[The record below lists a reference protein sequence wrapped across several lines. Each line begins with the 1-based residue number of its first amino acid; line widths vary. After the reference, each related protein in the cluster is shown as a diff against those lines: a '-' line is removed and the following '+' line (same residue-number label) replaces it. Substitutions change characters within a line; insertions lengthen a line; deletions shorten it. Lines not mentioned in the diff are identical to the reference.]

1 MVFVDRQSAILRTF
15 NNILVDSWKS
25 KEWYKT
31 FLFCYGMQKNFLS
44 PLKCVDV
51 IAILWPSK
59 LPSNMLGIAS
69 NIINKNGYKVT
80 RNQCYETSKFFMQLF
95 VNSSYVKPY
104 LLQMLSGI
112 FDQNVFPNIYNE
124 KSENLLKVIPFS
136 ALLRHACMINWRIL
150 LLCRR
155 SFCKN
160 MVHISKIYMSLN

>member
-31 FLFCYGMQKNFLS
+31 FLFCYGMQKKNFHS

-51 IAILWPSK
+51 IAILWPSE

-80 RNQCYETSKFFMQLF
+80 RNQCYEKSKFLMQLF
-95 VNSSYVKPY
+95 VKPCWNHTYSKCYQEYLIRMYFLTFVMKNRKISWKLFPFLHYYV
-104 LLQMLSGI
+104 MR
-112 FDQNVFPNIYNE
+112 V
-124 KSENLLKVIPFS
+124 
-136 ALLRHACMINWRIL
+136 W
-150 LLCRR
+150 
-155 SFCKN
+155 
-160 MVHISKIYMSLN
+160 

>member
-1 MVFVDRQSAILRTF
+1 MEC
-15 NNILVDSWKS
+15 K
-25 KEWYKT
+25 
-31 FLFCYGMQKNFLS
+31 KNFHS

-80 RNQCYETSKFFMQLF
+80 RNQCYEKSKFLMQLF
-95 VNSSYVKPY
+95 VISKTMLKPY

-112 FDQNVFPNIYNE
+112 FDQNVLPNICNE

>member
-1 MVFVDRQSAILRTF
+1 MWIDNQPFYGLLTI
-15 NNILVDSWKS
+15 SWLIVESQKNGI
-25 KEWYKT
+25 K
-31 FLFCYGMQKNFLS
+31 LFCFVMECKKNFLS

-51 IAILWPSK
+51 IAILWPSE

-80 RNQCYETSKFFMQLF
+80 RNQCYEKSKFLMQLF
-95 VNSSYVKPY
+95 VISKTMLKPY
-104 LLQMLSGI
+104 LLQMLSRI
-112 FDQNVFPNIYNE
+112 FDQNVLPNICNE